1 MSTHFYNYVI
11 AFYAVACYSMCEV
24 ISVPTAK
31 SKAVRKYNA
40 KTYERIEIVVPI
52 GNKDKIKAA
61 AERAGESVNAFINAA
76 IQERMQKDA
85 GN

>member
-1 MSTHFYNYVI
+1 M
-11 AFYAVACYSMCEV
+11 
-24 ISVPTAK
+24 PTAK

-40 KTYERIEIVVPI
+40 KTYDRIELVVPK
-52 GNKDKIKAA
+52 GHKETIKTAA
-61 AERAGESVNAFINAA
+61 DRAGESVNAFINAA

>member
-1 MSTHFYNYVI
+1 M
-11 AFYAVACYSMCEV
+11 
-24 ISVPTAK
+24 PTAK